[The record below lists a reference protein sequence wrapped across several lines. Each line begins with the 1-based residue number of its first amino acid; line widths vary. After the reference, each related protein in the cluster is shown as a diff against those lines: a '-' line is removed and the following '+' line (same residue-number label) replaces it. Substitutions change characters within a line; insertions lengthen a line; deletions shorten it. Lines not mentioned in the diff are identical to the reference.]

1 MKNSINKYFAKNG
14 QKTFIKGIIYL
25 SCLLV
30 FHYFNTL
37 ENVYGEDKVPE
48 YSRHAA
54 PYFLLV
60 KDSAGNNGYNDY
72 IKEDDIIITT
82 EELDKVPDVKVS
94 KKPVTPDNKK
104 EVKKKKDEGKK
115 SLHSYKVVSEYL
127 KNGKKYE
134 ARNELSDLYFAETDK
149 ARRIEIKD
157 KLDELNAELVF
168 SKKPSP
174 DAIIYVVQPGDSLIR
189 IASKFNTNYEFIVR
203 INNKHRTS
211 IRVGERLKILKGN
224 VTVLVDKSDY
234 TLTLLLDGHFIKQY
248 PVGTGKSDKT
258 PEGKFVIDNKLINP
272 VWYSPDG
279 IYQFGDPKNVLG
291 TRWIG
296 FEDKEGLYGYGIHGT
311 AEPDSIGKEMS
322 NGCIRLTNED
332 VEDLFDYVK
341 PKMTVV
347 IQK

>member
-1 MKNSINKYFAKNG
+1 MKNLIYRIIIIN
-14 QKTFIKGIIYL
+14 L
-25 SCLLV
+25 SCLFL
-30 FHYFNTL
+30 FHCFNTA
-37 ENVYGEDKVPE
+37 EDVYGEENK
-48 YSRHAA
+48 
-54 PYFLLV
+54 
-60 KDSAGNNGYNDY
+60 GY
-72 IKEDDIIITT
+72 ITEGDIIITT
-82 EELDKVPDVKVS
+82 DDLDKVPDVEVS
-94 KKPVTPDNKK
+94 EKTVVPDVKK
-104 EVKKKKDEGKK
+104 EEKKEKDEGKK
-115 SLHSYKVVSEYL
+115 GLHSYKVVSEYL

-149 ARRIEIKD
+149 DKQAEIKN

-168 SKKPSP
+168 SHEPSP
-174 DAIIYVVQPGDSLIR
+174 DAFIYVVRPGDTLIG
-189 IASKFNTNYEFIVR
+189 IASKYNTNYEFIVR

-234 TLTLLLDGHFIKQY
+234 TLTLLLDGRFIKQY

-258 PEGKFVIDNKLINP
+258 PEGKFIVDNKLINP

-279 IYQFGDPKNVLG
+279 IYQFGDPKNILG

-296 FEDKEGLYGYGIHGT
+296 FEDKKGLYGYGIHGT
-311 AEPDSIGKEMS
+311 TDPDTIGKEMS
-322 NGCIRLTNED
+322 NGCIRLRNED

-341 PKMTVV
+341 AKMTVV

>member
-1 MKNSINKYFAKNG
+1 MKNLIYRISIIN
-14 QKTFIKGIIYL
+14 L
-25 SCLLV
+25 SCLLM
-30 FHYFNTL
+30 FHCFNTI
-37 ENVYGEDKVPE
+37 ENVCGDDKVPE
-48 YSRHAA
+48 YSRHTSQ
-54 PYFLLV
+54 YFLPV
-60 KDSAGNNGYNDY
+60 NDSAGNNDYSGY
-72 IKEDDIIITT
+72 IKEGDIIITT
-82 EELDKVPDVKVS
+82 EELDKVPDVKVL
-94 KKPVTPDNKK
+94 KKAVITDKKK
-104 EVKKKKDEGKK
+104 EEKKKKDEGRKG
-115 SLHSYKVVSEYL
+115 LHSYKLVSEYL

-149 ARRIEIKD
+149 ARRVEIKN

-168 SKKPSP
+168 SREPGP
-174 DAIIYVVQPGDSLIR
+174 DAIIYVVRPGDSLIG
-189 IASKFNTNYEFIVR
+189 IASEFNTNYEFIVR

-224 VTVLVDKSDY
+224 VTVLVDKSDF

-258 PEGKFVIDNKLINP
+258 PEGKFVVDNKLINP

-296 FEDKEGLYGYGIHGT
+296 FEDKKGLYGYGIHGT

-322 NGCIRLTNED
+322 NGCIRLRNED
-332 VEDLFDYVK
+332 IEDLFDYVK
-341 PKMTVV
+341 VKMTVV

>member
-1 MKNSINKYFAKNG
+1 MKNMIYRIVVIN
-14 QKTFIKGIIYL
+14 L
-25 SCLLV
+25 SCLLM
-30 FHYFNTL
+30 FHYFNTAG
-37 ENVYGEDKVPE
+37 NVYGEDKVPE
-48 YSRHAA
+48 YSSHTA
-54 PYFLLV
+54 PYSYLLARNTAEN
-60 KDSAGNNGYNDY
+60 SSY
-72 IKEDDIIITT
+72 ISEDDIIITT
-82 EELDKVPDVKVS
+82 DELDKASDVEAS
-94 KKPVTPDNKK
+94 KKTVTPDNKK
-104 EVKKKKDEGKK
+104 EEKKNKDKRKK
-115 SLHSYKVVSEYL
+115 SLHSYKLVSEYL

-149 ARRIEIKD
+149 AGRIEIKN

-168 SKKPSP
+168 SSKPSQ
-174 DAIIYVVQPGDSLIR
+174 DAFFYIVKPGDSLIK

-234 TLTLLLDGHFIKQY
+234 TLTLLLDGRFIKQY

-258 PEGKFVIDNKLINP
+258 PEGKFVIDNKLVNP

-296 FEDKEGLYGYGIHGT
+296 FEDKKGLYGYGIHGT
-311 AEPDSIGKEMS
+311 TDPDSIGKEMS
-322 NGCIRLTNED
+322 NGCIRLRNED
-332 VEDLFDYVK
+332 VEDFFDYVK

>member
-1 MKNSINKYFAKNG
+1 MFY
-14 QKTFIKGIIYL
+14 
-25 SCLLV
+25 
-30 FHYFNTL
+30 YFNTV

-48 YSRHAA
+48 YSRHET

-60 KDSAGNNGYNDY
+60 KDSVENNGYSGY
-72 IKEDDIIITT
+72 IREDDIIITT
-82 EELDKVPDVKVS
+82 EELDKVSDVEVS
-94 KKPVTPDNKK
+94 KKTVTPDNKK
-104 EVKKKKDEGKK
+104 EEKKKKDEGKK
-115 SLHSYKVVSEYL
+115 SLHSYKLVSEYL

-174 DAIIYVVQPGDSLIR
+174 DAIIYVVRPGDSLIR
-189 IASKFNTNYEFIVR
+189 IASEFNTNYEFIVR

-234 TLTLLLDGHFIKQY
+234 TLTLLLNGRFIKQFS
-248 PVGTGKSDKT
+248 VGIGKSDRT
-258 PEGKFVIDNKLINP
+258 PVGVFVVDNKLINP

-311 AEPDSIGKEMS
+311 TEPDSIGNEMS

-332 VEDLFDYVK
+332 VEELFNYVK
-341 PKMTVV
+341 AKTKVV
-347 IQK
+347 IQE